1 MAMAINEKEKEFLSI
16 FKKISRYEE
25 AVNLL
30 FWDARTGAPKKGSS
44 DRAETIGELS
54 AVIFEMQ
61 TSEKMKDLIDNLSS
75 DLDHLHND
83 TKFAVEEAKK
93 EYDLFSKIPANE
105 YQAYVVLQSQSENVW
120 EEAKEKADFSLFAP
134 YLAKLIDYKK
144 RFLEY
149 WGYTGNKYN
158 TLLDQ
163 YEPGLTVEKLDELF
177 GKLKEAIVPLV
188 KKVGKSPNQPDTG
201 FVSAYFPKENQ
212 KKLSLFFLKELGYD
226 FSAGRLDETVHPFQ
240 ITINPGDARVT
251 TKYDENDFRSS
262 LFGTIHE
269 CGHAMYEQNIDEA
282 LSGTNLRQGTSMG
295 IHESQSLFF
304 ENFIG
309 RSEGFWKRY
318 FTKVQSHAPEIFKNL
333 DENQFFRA
341 VNESKPSLIRV
352 DADELTYPL
361 HIMVRYEIEKAIFN
375 DEVTVDQLPELWNS
389 KYETYLGIT
398 PSNDAEGILQDVHW
412 SGGDFGYFPSYALG
426 YMYAAQFKNKMAAD
440 LRDFDQLIE
449 KGEFQQMI
457 QWLKE
462 NVHVHGKRKKPLEI
476 IREVTGEE
484 LNVQYLIDYLTDKYE
499 TLYLQ
504 S

>member
-1 MAMAINEKEKEFLSI
+1 MAMAISEKETEFLSI
-16 FKKISRYEE
+16 LKKITRYEE
-25 AVNLL
+25 AVSLL
-30 FWDARTGAPKKGSS
+30 FWDARTGAPKKGAS

-61 TSEKMKDLIDNLSS
+61 TSEKIKDLIESLSNES
-75 DLDHLHND
+75 DHIHND
-83 TKFAVEEAKK
+83 TRHAVEEAKK
-93 EYDLFSKIPANE
+93 VYDLFSKIPAEE
-105 YQAYVVLQSQSENVW
+105 YQAFVVLQSQAETVW

-134 YLAKLIDYKK
+134 YLEKLIDYKK
-144 RFLEY
+144 RFIGY
-149 WGYTGNKYN
+149 WGYSGNKYN

-163 YEPGLTVEKLDELF
+163 YEPGLTVEKLDEMF

-188 KKVGKSPNQPDTG
+188 KKVGQSSSQPDTS
-201 FVSAYFPKENQ
+201 FASVFFPKEDQ

-226 FSAGRLDETVHPFQ
+226 FNAGRLDETVHPFQ

-251 TKYDENDFRSS
+251 TKYDEYDFRSA

-309 RSEGFWKRY
+309 RNQSFWNRY
-318 FTKVQSHAPEIFKNL
+318 FTDVKSHAPEAFKTV
-333 DENQFFRA
+333 DEDQFYRA

-352 DADELTYPL
+352 EADELTYPL

-375 DEVTVDQLPELWNS
+375 DEVTVDQLPDLWNS
-389 KYETYLGIT
+389 KYKAYLGIS

-426 YMYAAQFKNKMAAD
+426 YMYAAQFKSKLAED
-440 LRDFDQLIE
+440 IPEFEQLIE
-449 KGEFQQMI
+449 KGEFQQII

-476 IREVTGEE
+476 IREVTNEE

-499 TLYLQ
+499 TIYLKP
-504 S
+504 